1 MRLYEVVYIFDAA
14 IDEAAVNEKLER
26 YHALVT
32 GIEGEVKAM
41 DHWGIRQLAYP
52 VDKKKTGYYVVAQIN
67 GEPNAL
73 PEFERVLKLDE
84 AILRYLVVL
93 NEGEP
98 TTGMSILAPRP
109 ITADRPKDSDDD
121 DDEDRF
127 RKPASRDEG
136 EKKSEGEEKS
146 EGQESGEGEGQVE
159 EVNRTSPPEFSGG
172 RGRRRR
178 VEGPRIQLLN
188 YKDVGTLS
196 RFLTE
201 SGKIIPRRTTKVTA
215 GFQRQ
220 LGSAI
225 KRARYLAL
233 LPYIR
238 DHEA

>member
-1 MRLYEVVYIFDAA
+1 VRLYETVYIFDAA
-14 IDEAAVNEKLER
+14 LDEAAINEKLEGF
-26 YHALVT
+26 HKLVT
-32 GIEGEVKAM
+32 GEDGEVTAV
-41 DHWGIRQLAYP
+41 DHWGARQLAYP
-52 VDKKKTGYYVVAQIN
+52 IDKKKTGYYVVAQFS
-67 GEPNAL
+67 GDPTAL

-84 AILRYLVVL
+84 SLLRYLVVL

-98 TTGMSILAPRP
+98 TSGMSILAPQAP
-109 ITADRPKDSDDD
+109 MNEDD
-121 DDEDRF
+121 DDED
-127 RKPASRDEG
+127 DEPQDDDDDDDDDG
-136 EKKSEGEEKS
+136 
-146 EGQESGEGEGQVE
+146 
-159 EVNRTSPPEFSGG
+159 RSPPEFSGG

-178 VEGPRIQLLN
+178 VEGPRIELLN

-201 SGKIIPRRTTKVTA
+201 SGKILPRRTTKVTS

>member
-1 MRLYEVVYIFDAA
+1 VRLYETVYIFDAA
-14 IDEAAVNEKLER
+14 LDEAAINQKLEG
-26 YHALVT
+26 YHKLVT
-32 GIEGEVKAM
+32 GEEGDVTAV
-41 DHWGIRQLAYP
+41 DHWGARQLAYP
-52 VDKKKTGYYVVAQIN
+52 IDKKKTGYYVVAQFE
-67 GEPNAL
+67 GDPTAL
-73 PEFERVLKLDE
+73 PEFERMLKLDE
-84 AILRYLVVL
+84 SLLRYLVVL

-98 TTGMSILAPRP
+98 TSGMSILAPQP
-109 ITADRPKDSDDD
+109 LIQKDPDDDDD
-121 DDEDRF
+121 DDEDDG
-127 RKPASRDEG
+127 RDDEDDDD
-136 EKKSEGEEKS
+136 EDDD
-146 EGQESGEGEGQVE
+146 
-159 EVNRTSPPEFSGG
+159 RRSPPEFSGG

-178 VEGPRIQLLN
+178 VEGPRIELLN

-201 SGKIIPRRTTKVTA
+201 SGKILPRRTTKVTS

>member
-1 MRLYEVVYIFDAA
+1 MIVRLYEVVYIFDAVL
-14 IDEAAVNEKLER
+14 DEAAVNEKLER
-26 YHALVT
+26 YHALLT
-32 GIEGEVKAM
+32 ETNGEVAAV
-41 DHWGIRQLAYP
+41 DHWGTRQLAYP
-52 VDKKKTGYYVVAQIN
+52 VDKKKTGYYVVAQVT
-67 GEPNAL
+67 GDPNAL
-73 PEFERVLKLDE
+73 PEFERALTLDE

-109 ITADRPKDSDDD
+109 IHDAPRRD
-121 DDEDRF
+121 DDEEEEKERE
-127 RKPASRDEG
+127 REKEREKEKEKEKEG
-136 EKKSEGEEKS
+136 ETDGE
-146 EGQESGEGEGQVE
+146 VE
-159 EVNRTSPPEFSGG
+159 VEDDRTSPPEFSGG

-188 YKDVGTLS
+188 YKDVTTLS

-201 SGKIIPRRTTKVTA
+201 SGKILPRRTTKVTA

-220 LGSAI
+220 LGSSI
-225 KRARYLAL
+225 KRARFLAL

>member
-1 MRLYEVVYIFDAA
+1 MRLYEVVYIIDAVL
-14 IDEAAVNEKLER
+14 DEAGINEKLER
-26 YHALVT
+26 YHELVT
-32 GIEGEVKAM
+32 GKEGEVTAV
-41 DHWGIRQLAYP
+41 DHWGTRQLAYP
-52 VDKKKTGYYVVAQIN
+52 IDKKKTGYYVVAQFN
-67 GEPNAL
+67 GDPEAL

-84 AILRYLVVL
+84 DILRYLVVL

-98 TTGMSILAPRP
+98 TSGMSILAPRP
-109 ITADRPKDSDDD
+109 QIEHAPEDDEEDEEDEVVDEDDD
-121 DDEDRF
+121 DD
-127 RKPASRDEG
+127 
-136 EKKSEGEEKS
+136 
-146 EGQESGEGEGQVE
+146 
-159 EVNRTSPPEFSGG
+159 SPPEFSGG

-178 VEGPRIQLLN
+178 VEGPRIELLN

-201 SGKIIPRRTTKVTA
+201 SGKILPRRTTKVSA

-225 KRARYLAL
+225 KRARFLAL

>member
-1 MRLYEVVYIFDAA
+1 VRLYEVVYIFDAVLDETA
-14 IDEAAVNEKLER
+14 INEKLER
-26 YHALVT
+26 YHELVT
-32 GIEGEVKAM
+32 GKEGEVTAV
-41 DHWGIRQLAYP
+41 DHWGNRQLTYP
-52 VDKKKTGYYVVAQIN
+52 IEKKKTGYYVVAQVIAD
-67 GEPNAL
+67 PVAL

-84 AILRYLVVL
+84 GLLRYLVVL

-109 ITADRPKDSDDD
+109 PVAERPDDDD
-121 DDEDRF
+121 DDEKEVKEAENR
-127 RKPASRDEG
+127 PEEG
-136 EKKSEGEEKS
+136 GEEE
-146 EGQESGEGEGQVE
+146 EGAIEDA
-159 EVNRTSPPEFSGG
+159 RTGPPEFSGG

-188 YKDVGTLS
+188 YKDVSTLS

-201 SGKIIPRRTTKVTA
+201 SGKILPRRTTKVTS

-220 LGSAI
+220 LGRAI
-225 KRARYLAL
+225 KRGRYLAL

>member
-1 MRLYEVVYIFDAA
+1 VRLYETVYIFDAA
-14 IDEAAVNEKLER
+14 LDEAAINQKLER
-26 YHALVT
+26 YHGLVT
-32 GIEGEVKAM
+32 GKDGEVTSV
-41 DHWGIRQLAYP
+41 DHWGTRQLAYP
-52 VDKKKTGYYVVAQIN
+52 VEKNKTGYYVVAQFM
-67 GEPNAL
+67 GEATAL

-84 AILRYLVVL
+84 GLLRYLVVL

-98 TTGMSILAPRP
+98 TTGMSILAPQP
-109 ITADRPKDSDDD
+109 ILSDRPRNDD
-121 DDEDRF
+121 DDEDDDEDD
-127 RKPASRDEG
+127 PPVGQDQDQDEDEELRDD
-136 EKKSEGEEKS
+136 
-146 EGQESGEGEGQVE
+146 
-159 EVNRTSPPEFSGG
+159 RTSPPEFSGG

-188 YKDVGTLS
+188 YKDVSTLS

-201 SGKIIPRRTTKVTA
+201 SGKILPRRTTKVTA